1 MTYLRNAWY
10 VIAWDDEVAAG
21 ETFHRRVL
29 GEDVLLVRDEEG
41 AVRALRNRCPHRFAP
56 LHVGKLA
63 PNSVTCAYHGLRF
76 NLSGACIH
84 NPQGDHTIPAN
95 AVVQAYPIAA
105 KDLLLWIWMGDPT
118 KADPAQIPD
127 FEGLDPDRYAVI
139 KGYMHTPANYEL
151 MTDNIMDLGHIEFL
165 HEGLLGSEAV
175 SQGETDVRQQGN
187 MVISNRLVRNEIL
200 PPSLDALFESGGS
213 PVDRWLDVRW
223 YAPANMHLTVGVTPA
238 GQPERIG
245 KETPGVHI
253 MTPET
258 ETTTHYFWAN
268 ARDFRRDEPELQDA
282 LEQGLR
288 YAFEQQDKPMIDAVQ
303 QSMEGGD
310 FWEMRPVILACDAGA
325 IRARRVLRK
334 MIRDEQEVTA

>member
-10 VIAWDDEVAAG
+10 AIAWDDEVAAG
-21 ETFHRRVL
+21 DPFRRRVL
-29 GEDVLLVRDEEG
+29 GEDVLLVRDEDG

-56 LHVGKLA
+56 LHMGKFA
-63 PNSVTCAYHGLRF
+63 PGSVTCAYHGLQF
-76 NLSGACIH
+76 NLSGECIH
-84 NPQGDHTIPAN
+84 NPQGDHTIPNN
-95 AVVQAYPIAA
+95 AVVPTYPVAVRN
-105 KDLLLWIWMGDPT
+105 LLLWIWMGDPA
-118 KADPAQIPD
+118 KADASDLPV
-127 FEGLDPDRYAVI
+127 FEGLDPHRYAII
-139 KGYMHTPANYEL
+139 KGYMHTPAHYEL

-175 SQGETDVRQQGN
+175 SQGETDVRQQDG

-200 PPSLDALFESGGS
+200 PPSLDALFETGGR

-238 GQPERIG
+238 GETERVG
-245 KETPGVHI
+245 RETPGVHI

-268 ARDFRRDEPELQDA
+268 ARDFRRDDADLQA
-282 LEQGLR
+282 GLEQGLR

-303 QSMEGGD
+303 KSMAGGD

-325 IRARRVLRK
+325 VRARRVLRK
-334 MIRDEQEVTA
+334 MIRDEQAAAI